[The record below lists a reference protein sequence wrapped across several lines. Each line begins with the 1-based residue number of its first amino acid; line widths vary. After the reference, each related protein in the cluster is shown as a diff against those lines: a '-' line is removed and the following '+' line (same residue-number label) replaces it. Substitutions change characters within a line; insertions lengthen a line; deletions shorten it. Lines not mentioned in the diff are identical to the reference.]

1 MWEKLYGLIG
11 DNPNAKAEIDNIKQS
26 VVGQEEVLSRK
37 IASLQEQFDAVK
49 SEKEKYKLGN
59 KLVKEK
65 LGLDKI
71 DEDTLAQKLET
82 LNKGKDGE
90 AIREITNKLS
100 EKEKYIQDLQKSH
113 KDEIARMRVDNEIS
127 KSLSGIPILENELV
141 REIFSEKIKSNIH
154 AFEDGTVKPFEKIGD
169 AIIPLRQNGKEL
181 SVSEYANQLLQKEEY
196 APFRKATV
204 SGSAGSTGAAKPA
217 GKLDFKNQT
226 DIKARAAQLLQ
237 Q

>member
-26 VVGQEEVLSRK
+26 VVGQEEALTSK
-37 IASLQEQFDAVK
+37 IVSLQEQFDAVK
-49 SEKEKYKLGN
+49 REKEKYKLGN

-65 LGLDKI
+65 LALDKI

-100 EKEKYIQDLQKSH
+100 EKEKYVQDLQKSH

-127 KSLSGIPILENELV
+127 KSLSGLSILENELV
-141 REIFSEKIKSNIH
+141 RETFSEKIKSNIH
-154 AFEDGTVKPFEKIGD
+154 AFEDGTIKPFEKIGD
-169 AIIPLRQNGKEL
+169 AVIPLRQNGKEL
-181 SVSEYANQLLQKEEY
+181 SVSEYANQLLQKEEF

-204 SGSAGSTGAAKPA
+204 SGSAGSAGTAKPK

-237 Q
+237 E